1 MELDLPEM
9 KWLLASSAVLVVIVL
24 LGSSIAPTLAAPG
37 EGTVQLVVRGYPVH
51 GSLQNAAINSEGNVS
66 MRMIVDGNVQ
76 TPIGGVPMTASGA
89 WVGVRNGSMLSGSI
103 QNVAGRVHIC
113 IWFWCGNANFVGQ
126 GHWSGTLTGTSGAG
140 TFDGTITF
148 TSSDFS
154 QIPVNQP
161 QPVSGTWNA
170 EFQLP

>member
-9 KWLLASSAVLVVIVL
+9 KWLLTSGAVLVVIVL
-24 LGSSIAPTLAAPG
+24 LFSSVAPTLATSG
-37 EGTVQLVVRGYPVH
+37 QGTFQMVVRGYPVS
-51 GSLQNAAINSEGNVS
+51 GSLQNAIINSEGKVS
-66 MRMIVDGNVQ
+66 MKMVVSGNMQ
-76 TPIGGVPMTASGA
+76 TPIGGVPITGSGV
-89 WVGVRNGSMLSGSI
+89 WVGVRSGSMVSGLI

-170 EFQLP
+170 EFQLS